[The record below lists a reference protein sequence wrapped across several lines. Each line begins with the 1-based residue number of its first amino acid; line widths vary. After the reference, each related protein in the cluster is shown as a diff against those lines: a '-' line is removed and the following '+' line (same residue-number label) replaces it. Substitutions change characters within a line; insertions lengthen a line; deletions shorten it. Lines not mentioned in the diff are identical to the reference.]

1 MGPSEKLD
9 RDLCC
14 YRFLSCVDV
23 ERMERPLDLNVES
36 RRRAAAI
43 RFGR

>member
-14 YRFLSCVDV
+14 YGFLSCVDV
-23 ERMERPLDLNVES
+23 GRMERSLDLNVGP